1 MTCHDLI
8 KIFESCAITTLT
20 HQDVDYDGL
29 SKGPSVTLSYIV
41 QDEAINRSCGNR
53 IVYGDESR
61 SLVLLDPSARSEAM
75 LRSISNKFNMSLCQ
89 LQLSNQLHGPP

>member
-1 MTCHDLI
+1 MTCRDLI
-8 KIFESCAITTLT
+8 KIFESCAVTT
-20 HQDVDYDGL
+20 HQDVDYDDGL
-29 SKGPSVTLSYIV
+29 SKGPSATLSYIV

-75 LRSISNKFNMSLCQ
+75 LRSISNKLNMSLCQ